1 MSDLTISSI
10 TMGQARSLGFCP
22 AMTSI
27 STNRHVFCGMY
38 VVVTPVI
45 ERELDP
51 CLEGTDDEETIRH
64 HKVEKVT
71 GKSRASFTFM
81 KQHF

>member
-1 MSDLTISSI
+1 MGHLTISPI
-10 TMGQARSLGFCP
+10 TMGQSQALGFCP
-22 AMTSI
+22 ALGSI
-27 STNRHVFCGMY
+27 STSRHVFCGMY

-51 CLEGTDDEETIRH
+51 CLEDTEEEEMDRR

-71 GKSRASFTFM
+71 RKSRASFTFM

>member
-1 MSDLTISSI
+1 MSDLTLSPI
-10 TMGQARSLGFCP
+10 TMGQSQYLSFCP
-22 AMTSI
+22 AMGSIPTS
-27 STNRHVFCGMY
+27 RHVFCGMY

-45 ERELDP
+45 ERQLDP
-51 CLEGTDDEETIRH
+51 CLGDTEEDEIDRR

-71 GKSRASFTFM
+71 RKSRTGFTFM